1 MNYLEAYK
9 AIQGQEVT
17 NQLLILA
24 EQLKGKKV
32 VHVNSTKVGGGVA
45 EILDTMIPFLN
56 SIGVKSSWKVI
67 SGNEQF
73 FECTKF
79 FHNAIQG
86 KKDII
91 FEKELLKSYEDVG
104 FANAI
109 ELKDEL
115 EEADFVFIHDPQ
127 PLPLIACM
135 PKRKGKWIW
144 RCHIDASDPHRFLW
158 NYLLKYISQFD
169 ASIFSLAEFARPMPH
184 PIYIIPPSIHAF
196 NDKNRELT
204 PLEIQEIV
212 QAFQLD
218 PLKSIILQVS
228 RFDRF
233 KDPWG
238 VIEAFKIAKKYRR
251 DMQLVLAGGGATDD
265 PEGAAILTNIQKI
278 ALSDSDI
285 HVIFLPPNSNKII
298 NALQR
303 ASDVVLQKSIKEG
316 FGLTIAEALWKE
328 KPVIG
333 GNTGGIKLQ
342 VFDYHTGFL
351 VNTPEGAA
359 NRIRYF
365 LEHTEEISRMGKI
378 GRSFVRDHF
387 LITRHIKDY
396 LSLLIHQS
404 QDGLQSRSELF

>member
-9 AIQGQEVT
+9 EIQGQEVI

-32 VHVNSTKVGGGVA
+32 IHVNSTKVGGGVA
-45 EILDTMIPFLN
+45 EILDTMIPFMN
-56 SIGVKSSWKVI
+56 SLGVETSWKVI
-67 SGNEQF
+67 FGNEKF
-73 FECTKF
+73 FECTKL

-86 KKDII
+86 KKDIV
-91 FEKELLKSYEDVG
+91 FEQDLLKAYEEVG
-104 FANAI
+104 FANAKD
-109 ELKDEL
+109 LKDEL
-115 EEADFVFIHDPQ
+115 QEADFVFIHDPQ
-127 PLPLIACM
+127 PLPLIANM
-135 PKRKGKWIW
+135 PDRKGKWIW
-144 RCHIDASDPHRFLW
+144 RCHIDASDPHRYLW
-158 NYLLKYISQFD
+158 NYLQKYISQFD
-169 ASIFSLAEFARPMPH
+169 ASIFSLAEFARPLPH

-204 PLEIQEIV
+204 QAEIQEIV
-212 QAFQLD
+212 KAFQLD
-218 PLKSIILQVS
+218 PSKSIILQVS

-238 VIEAFKIAKKYRR
+238 VIEAFKIAKNYRR
-251 DMQLVLAGGGATDD
+251 DIQLVLAGGGASDD

-278 ALSDSDI
+278 AASDPDI
-285 HVIFLPPNSNKII
+285 HVIFLPPDSNKII

-342 VFDYHTGFL
+342 VHDYHTGFL

-365 LEHTEEISRMGKI
+365 LEHKEEISRMGKI
-378 GRSFVRDHF
+378 GHNFVRDHF
-387 LITRHIKDY
+387 LITRHIKEY
-396 LSLLIHQS
+396 LALLVLQMRDGFLHQ
-404 QDGLQSRSELF
+404 LEL